1 MSYISS
7 GGSASAIRQLS
18 QGVNAQGATIDKRGN
33 TVTKTDFQ
41 HLNEQARVFHTS
53 NAARETA
60 LAVGGTSFS
69 DTAPAFSFDVP
80 AGVTVIPIR
89 FKLNQGGT
97 VAGGQITVLVCSD
110 SAVRQDT
117 GGTLLTLR
125 ALRDDAPIASRV
137 DDFRSGAT
145 ISANT
150 LDVTHFGIILDNDVA
165 TIPGSLGTRIIWP
178 EVGDEPPIL
187 IGPAS
192 LQIYTFASGTQPSWF
207 FSFVWAEIDS

>member
-1 MSYISS
+1 MSLFSS
-7 GGSASAIRQLS
+7 GGTTAVRILS
-18 QGVNAQGATIDKRGN
+18 RGLNADGANLDKRGN
-33 TVTKTDFQ
+33 TVTKGDFSA
-41 HLNEQARVFHTS
+41 LNEQARVFHTS

-80 AGVTVIPIR
+80 SGVTAIPIR

-97 VAGGQITVLVCSD
+97 VAGGAITVLICSD
-110 SAVRQDT
+110 SGVRHNT

-125 ALRDDAPIASRV
+125 ALRDDAPIDSRL

-145 ISANT
+145 LNANT
-150 LDVTHFGIILDNDVA
+150 LDVTHWGTILDNDVA
-165 TIPGSLGTRIIWP
+165 TIPGSVGTRVSWP

-192 LQIYTFASGTQPSWF
+192 FQIYAFASGTQPSWF